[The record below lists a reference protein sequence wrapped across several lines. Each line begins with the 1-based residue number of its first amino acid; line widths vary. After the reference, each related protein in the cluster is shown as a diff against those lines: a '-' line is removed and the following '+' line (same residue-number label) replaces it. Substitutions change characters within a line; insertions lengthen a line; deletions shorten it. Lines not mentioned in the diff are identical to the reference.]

1 MQLMTSVPD
10 FSNIL
15 FDRVSIGFILAG
27 LVLIS
32 GLQGLFDLSLNI
44 IFKLAIVVCIVLML
58 LDERLVP

>member
-15 FDRVSIGFILAG
+15 FGRVSIGFILTG

-32 GLQGLFDLSLNI
+32 GLHGLFDLSLNI
-44 IFKLAIVVCIVLML
+44 IFKLAIVVCIVLM
-58 LDERLVP
+58 